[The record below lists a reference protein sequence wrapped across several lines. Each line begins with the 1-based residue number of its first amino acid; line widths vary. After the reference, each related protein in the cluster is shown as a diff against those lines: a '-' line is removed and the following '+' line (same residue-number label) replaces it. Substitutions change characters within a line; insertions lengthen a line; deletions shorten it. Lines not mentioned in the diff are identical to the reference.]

1 MTFEEGLPG
10 RIQNKSTVA
19 GSEIKDSML
28 GTSDFKKGE
37 GEDDIAEEGATNL
50 QPIMIN
56 GRTYYLG
63 ASEERDRELL
73 EVQDIARKESG

>member
-19 GSEIKDSML
+19 GSEIKDSMV
-28 GTSDFKKGE
+28 GTSDFKKGD
-37 GEDDIAEEGATNL
+37 DDIAEEGATNL
-50 QPIMIN
+50 QPIGIN

-63 ASEERDRELL
+63 VSEERDRELL
-73 EVQDIARKESG
+73 EV